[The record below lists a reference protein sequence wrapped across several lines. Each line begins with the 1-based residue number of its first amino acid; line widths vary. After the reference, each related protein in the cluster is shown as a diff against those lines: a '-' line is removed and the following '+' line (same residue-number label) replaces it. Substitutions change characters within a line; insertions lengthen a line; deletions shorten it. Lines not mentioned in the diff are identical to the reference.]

1 MKKIICL
8 ALCILMLFST
18 AVSAA
23 EFVIDLNSDSFKA
36 SGSWIS
42 SGVKGFKDSNTMYS
56 KEGKSAAVFGSPL
69 KTAGNA
75 KVEFYNISNSSDPAL
90 EIYITYNTDKTVKIM
105 LDQVSTADGWVDLG
119 IYNFDAKASEG
130 VTVVRGRGNTRIN
143 SVRFTETTDDVKIS
157 GDEATAPEVTEEKEA
172 VAEENT
178 EGALYVTVHDD
189 TTTRTGEWK
198 DSSLKGFGNTISIN
212 STEHNATV
220 TFKSPVKE
228 GNAKVAFYNIND
240 GSAPGAKLILTYDG
254 DKTFEK
260 ELNQNEEKTGW
271 VELGIFKFTG
281 SENEGLQFVKAKKGG
296 YARVSD
302 ARFIPTEEEPKVE
315 EPETLPT
322 DYFEG
327 DDAKNIRMKGFTA
340 EKGEWFVSQLRGFN
354 ESGSAYCGDTGCM
367 AKWDPELDTPNMVTI
382 YVYKLVYDNNVT
394 DALYQVHHDGK
405 VEDIRVNL
413 KEGLSGWHCLGTF
426 KFSGNGN
433 EYVTLTKDNE
443 TAGEGY
449 IRADAVKFIA
459 VSDDEYINNNLKQY
473 IIIDNDPPI
482 YFMSSEFDDTK
493 EHWAKEN
500 ISLMAI
506 RGLVKGTGENIFN
519 PNGSITRAEFTTLI
533 TRILELEQTDELTYA
548 DSDGWFKG
556 YIAAAEKAGLYNG
569 FPIENNEIKPNQ
581 PISREE
587 MALMIKN
594 AGTLKGKP
602 VIPAET
608 KKTVSEFSDGESV
621 SKWALGA
628 AQYVVDNGII
638 TGYEDGSFRPLN
650 TATRAEATV
659 MLQRFLEQVLWAGP
673 VDTSKN
679 WTLTFSDEF
688 NGTELDTEKWVSE
701 NKENLWSALLSSR
714 YPENLE
720 VKDGCLYMHTK
731 KNNPDPSNEWSTA
744 YIWTKTF
751 KQKCGYFEARYKYN
765 AASGIN
771 NAFWLMTDGKTN
783 GMNPG
788 EHEIDINE
796 GHYPNLSSHNLH
808 FYDKVKETRSD
819 IGYKVASTEN
829 YARDFHI
836 FACEWTPEEIIFY
849 VDGKE
854 VKRDSIKDTAMEDT
868 ESLVR
873 FSTAVAMNFAGK
885 VTDECDGKAMIV
897 DYVRVYQTDY
907 K

>member
-1 MKKIICL
+1 MKKF
-8 ALCILMLFST
+8 LCVLLSILMLLSMT
-18 AVSAA
+18 VSAA
-23 EFVIDLNSDSFKA
+23 DFVVDINSDSFKT
-36 SGSWIS
+36 SGAWLS
-42 SGVKGFKDSNTMYS
+42 SGVKGFKDVSTMYS
-56 KEGKSAAVFGSPL
+56 KEGKAMAFFGSTL
-69 KTAGNA
+69 KNAGNA
-75 KVEFYNISNSSDPAL
+75 KVEFYNISNSADPAL
-90 EIYITYNTDKTVKIM
+90 EVYVTYNTNKTVKIM
-105 LDQVSTADGWVDLG
+105 LDQVSTPDGMVDLG
-119 IYNFDAKASEG
+119 VYNFDGKEGEG
-130 VTVVRGRGNTRIN
+130 VTVVRGRGNTRI
-143 SVRFTETTDDVKIS
+143 SAVRFTETKDALDIK
-157 GDEATAPEVTEEKEA
+157 GEEATAPV
-172 VAEENT
+172 VSAEEVK
-178 EGALYVTVHDD
+178 EEEEVIDGALYVTVHDKE
-189 TTTRTGEWK
+189 TVRTGEWK
-198 DSSLKGFGNTISIN
+198 DSSLKGFGDTMSVN
-212 STEHNATV
+212 STEHNATI

-228 GNAKVAFYNIND
+228 GNAKVAFYNISD
-240 GSAPGAKLILTYDG
+240 GAAPGAMLIVTYDG
-254 DKTFEK
+254 DKVYEK
-260 ELNQNEEKTGW
+260 ELNQNETKTGW
-271 VELGIFKFTG
+271 FDLGIFKFTG
-281 SENEGLQFVKAKKGG
+281 AEGEGIQFVKAKKGG

-302 ARFIPTEEEPKVE
+302 VRFIPTDEAPATI
-315 EPETLPT
+315 EPEALPEEV
-322 DYFEG
+322 FEG
-327 DDAKNIRMKGFTA
+327 DDAKNIRMQGFTA
-340 EKGEWFVSQLRGFN
+340 EKGEWFTSQLRGFN
-354 ESGSAYCGDTGCM
+354 ESGSAYCGEEGAV
-367 AKWDPELDTPNMVTI
+367 AKWDPAIDTPNMVKI

-405 VEDIRVNL
+405 VEDIRINL
-413 KEGLSGWHCLGTF
+413 KEGITGWHYLGEF

-433 EYVTLTKDNE
+433 EYVTVTKDKATE
-443 TAGEGY
+443 GEAY

-459 VSDDEYINNNLKQY
+459 ASDDEFINNNLKQY

-482 YFMSSEFDDTK
+482 YFMSTEFDDTK

-533 TRILELEQTDELTYA
+533 TRILELENVDELTYA
-548 DSDGWFKG
+548 DSEGWYKG
-556 YIAAAEKAGLYNG
+556 YIAAAEKAKLYEGL
-569 FPIENNEIKPNQ
+569 PVENNEIKPNQ
-581 PISREE
+581 PITREE
-587 MALMIKN
+587 MALMISN
-594 AGTLKGKP
+594 AGKLKGKP
-602 VIPAET
+602 VIPAPT
-608 KKTVSEFSDGESV
+608 KKAVAEFTDGSSVSE
-621 SKWALGA
+621 WAKNS

-638 TGYEDGSFRPLN
+638 TGYEDGTFRPVN

-673 VDTSKN
+673 ADTSKN

-688 NGTELDTEKWVSE
+688 EGNALDTEKWVSE

-720 VKDGCLYMHTK
+720 VKDGYLYMHTK

-751 KQKCGYFEARYKYN
+751 KQKYGYFEARYKYN

-771 NAFWLMTDGKTN
+771 NAFWLMTDGSTN
-783 GMNPG
+783 GLNPG

-796 GHYPNLSSHNLH
+796 GHYPNYSSHNLH
-808 FYDKVKETRSD
+808 FYSKIKETRDD

-854 VKRDSIKDTAMEDT
+854 VKRDSIKNTAMEDT
-868 ESLVR
+868 ASVVR

-897 DYVRVYQTDY
+897 DYVRVYQTEY
-907 K
+907 